1 MSNSNKNTKSAE
13 MKDRLRIA
21 LEMNDK
27 KPIDLV
33 NALGIPKSA
42 ISQYLSGKSKKMDSD
57 RFYSICAYLNVSE
70 GWLMG
75 FDVPIERP
83 VDKKTEE
90 EEKDIIADAMDR
102 MEKDKELFATV
113 ERLMYDKEFFEV
125 VKLLGNLKKEKLN
138 AVKELLQSSS

>member
-57 RFYSICAYLNVSE
+57 RFYSICA
-70 GWLMG
+70 
-75 FDVPIERP
+75 
-83 VDKKTEE
+83 
-90 EEKDIIADAMDR
+90 
-102 MEKDKELFATV
+102 
-113 ERLMYDKEFFEV
+113 
-125 VKLLGNLKKEKLN
+125 
-138 AVKELLQSSS
+138 

>member
-1 MSNSNKNTKSAE
+1 MNNSNKNTKSAE

-33 NALGIPKSA
+33 TALGIPKSA

-90 EEKDIIADAMDR
+90 ENDIIADVIDK
-102 MEKDKELFATV
+102 MEKNKEFFATV

-125 VKLLGNLKKEKLN
+125 VKLLGNLKKEKFN
-138 AVKELLQSSS
+138 AVKELL